1 MKTLTL
7 GEKVKIKKGARVFY
21 NLSANAFKKKKNSW
35 AINQMTEQQA
45 KQSKGC
51 YTKKANY
58 DGEVIVS
65 DPEIVYLEGLRFC
78 EVFVDDK
85 RCHLLIED
93 TIKQNEKE
101 NELVPAK
108 AWEIG

>member
-45 KQSKGC
+45 KQSKG
-51 YTKKANY
+51 
-58 DGEVIVS
+58 
-65 DPEIVYLEGLRFC
+65 
-78 EVFVDDK
+78 
-85 RCHLLIED
+85 
-93 TIKQNEKE
+93 
-101 NELVPAK
+101 
-108 AWEIG
+108 